1 MMKGVVE
8 HPVVEDVVDKEKKK
22 KNRRSNR
29 RSNRNSSVSA
39 STSVNDVNGE
49 TIQCLKNG
57 SKSKNIT
64 SSGSYSAVRQQD
76 LELRASD
83 EIELTSASNV
93 SFSSM
98 PTMHI
103 NEPGSVEARN
113 MQNQPVL
120 PDLAG
125 GVFPESCPEPVVSY
139 SSYWAY
145 TNKDVDPSQ
154 QNEGYGQS
162 KIFAAHWSVEAVI
175 EALARGDA
183 FKALFRVN
191 AHNRLEA
198 YCKIDG
204 VQTDILI
211 SGIAAQNRAVEG
223 DFVLIKV
230 DPVSMWTKMK
240 GLANNSAPLEDSNL
254 LPEANEMN
262 GDSCKG
268 KNIVDAGNEN
278 VYFKM
283 LPERGF
289 HCDDG
294 SLLGETSTSHPVRI
308 EPAGYNF
315 INGHHPSTSDSTH
328 IGPSRVNEVLNSV
341 ERLSSMIGLYP
352 SKRPTGRVVAIIER
366 SSRRDGLVGFLNV
379 NQLFNYRGG
388 YKKDLRKNKGS
399 LLISECEYVQLTPTD
414 PKFTKMMVLVKDL
427 PDCIK
432 KRLEEGDSTVET
444 ELVAARID
452 DWGEGSPLPQ
462 AHVSHVF
469 GRGGEVEP
477 QINAILFENAIRCSE
492 FSPESISCLPHIPWE
507 VPSEELFSRKDI
519 RNLCIFT
526 IDPPTATDLD
536 DALSIERLSDGI
548 CRIGVHIADASY
560 FVLPDTALDIEA
572 QIRSTSVYMLK
583 RKIPMLP
590 MLLSE
595 NLGSLNPGVDRLTFS
610 ILWDLNAAGDIID
623 RWVGRTVIRSC
634 CKLSYEHAQDIID
647 GKIGLENSNASG
659 NGLPQL
665 HGHFKWSDVIGSIK
679 SLYEVAKTLKDKRFC
694 DGALQLESSKPV
706 FLFDENGTLYDSVLT
721 ERKDSNFLVE
731 EFMLLANRTAAEVI
745 SRAFPDS
752 ALLRMHPAPNMRK
765 LKEFEGFCYK
775 HGLELDAS
783 TSGQLHQSLQLARER
798 LKDDSVLFDILTNY
812 ASKPMQLAS
821 YFCSGDFKENADWSH
836 YGLAVPIYTHFT
848 SPLRRYPDIVVHR
861 TLAAALEAEEL
872 YLKYRRISP
881 KENCDEEVTG
891 RCFTGFYYDRDA
903 AESLEGREALSAAAL
918 KHGVPD
924 MNILADVAAHCN
936 DRRLACRN
944 VKDACDKLYMWV
956 LLKKKEVLLTE
967 ARVLGLGPRFMSVYI
982 HKLAIERRIYYDE
995 VEGLMGE
1002 WLEATSTLVLNIFAP
1017 KRSSR
1022 RVGYSNYRPLEDV
1035 ALVVSPY
1042 DLKEEQDTRGSV
1054 NKSSAADAGDADAIR
1069 QCLEP
1074 ISNYGINPGVFPFT
1088 VHLLSTIPVALNAV
1102 GGTDRPPEIGV
1113 RLYMSSYLR

>member
-1 MMKGVVE
+1 MMKGAVE
-8 HPVVEDVVDKEKKK
+8 QPLVEDVVDREKKK

-39 STSVNDVNGE
+39 STSVNEVNGE

-57 SKSKNIT
+57 SQSKNIT
-64 SSGSYSAVRQQD
+64 SS
-76 LELRASD
+76 
-83 EIELTSASNV
+83 ELTSASNV

-103 NEPGSVEARN
+103 NEPGSVEARS
-113 MQNQPVL
+113 MQNQP
-120 PDLAG
+120 
-125 GVFPESCPEPVVSY
+125 
-139 SSYWAY
+139 
-145 TNKDVDPSQ
+145 DVDPSY

-162 KIFAAHWSVEAVI
+162 KIFSAHWSVEAVN
-175 EALARGDA
+175 EALAKGDA

-230 DPVSMWTKMK
+230 DPLSMWTKMK

-268 KNIVDAGNEN
+268 FHYYD
-278 VYFKM
+278 
-283 LPERGF
+283 GF
-289 HCDDG
+289 
-294 SLLGETSTSHPVRI
+294 LLGETSTSHPVRI
-308 EPAGYNF
+308 ESAGYNF

-328 IGPSRVNEVLNSV
+328 IGPIRVNEDMNSV

-379 NQLFNYRGG
+379 NQRFNFRGG
-388 YKKDLRKNKGS
+388 YKKDLKKNKGS

-414 PKFTKMMVLVKDL
+414 PKFTEMMVLVKDL

-432 KRLEEGDSTVET
+432 KRLEEGDSTVEM
-444 ELVAARID
+444 ELVAAHID
-452 DWGEGSPLPQ
+452 DWGEGSLLPQ

-477 QINAILFENAIRCSE
+477 QINAILFENAICCSE
-492 FSPESISCLPHIPWE
+492 FSPESISCLPHVPWE
-507 VPSEELFSRKDI
+507 VPSEEFFSRKDI

-526 IDPPTATDLD
+526 IDPSTATDLD

-548 CRIGVHIADASY
+548 FRIGVHIADASY
-560 FVLPDTALDIEA
+560 FVLPDTALDKEA

-610 ILWDLNAAGDIID
+610 IFWDLNAVGDIID

-634 CKLSYEHAQDIID
+634 CKLSYEHAQDITD
-647 GKIGLENSNASG
+647 GKIGLENSNTSG

-665 HGHFKWSDVIGSIK
+665 HGHFKWADVIGSIK

-694 DGALQLESSKPV
+694 NGALQLESSKPV

-765 LKEFEGFCYK
+765 LKEFESFCYK

-783 TSGQLHQSLQLARER
+783 TSGQLHQSLQRAREK

-812 ASKPMQLAS
+812 ASRAMQLAS

-861 TLAAALEAEEL
+861 ALAAALEAEEL
-872 YLKYRRISP
+872 YRKYRRISP
-881 KENCDEEVTG
+881 KENREEEVAG
-891 RCFTGFYYDRDA
+891 RCFTGIYYDKDA
-903 AESLEGREALSAAAL
+903 AESLEGREALLAAAL
-918 KHGVPD
+918 KHGVPG
-924 MNILADVAAHCN
+924 MNILADVAAYCN
-936 DRRLACRN
+936 DRSLACRN

-982 HKLAIERRIYYDE
+982 HKLAIERRIYYDD
-995 VEGLMGE
+995 VEGLMAE
-1002 WLEATSTLVLNIFAP
+1002 WLEATSTLVLNLFAL

-1022 RVGYSNYRPLEDV
+1022 RGGYSNYRPLEDV

-1054 NKSSAADAGDADAIR
+1054 NKSSAADAGDADTIR

-1074 ISNYGINPGVFPFT
+1074 ISNYGINPGVFPLT

>member
-8 HPVVEDVVDKEKKK
+8 QTVVEDVVDKQNKK

-39 STSVNDVNGE
+39 STSVNEIHGE
-49 TIQCLKNG
+49 TTQCLKNG
-57 SKSKNIT
+57 NKSKNLT
-64 SSGSYSAVRQQD
+64 SSGSYSAGRQQGLD
-76 LELRASD
+76 LHASNEL
-83 EIELTSASNV
+83 ELTSASNV
-93 SFSSM
+93 AFSSM

-103 NEPGSVEARN
+103 NEPDSVEARS

-125 GVFPESCPEPVVSY
+125 RVFSKSCPDPVVGDSP
-139 SSYWAY
+139 YWAY
-145 TNKDVDPSQ
+145 TNKNWNLYH

-162 KIFAAHWSVEAVI
+162 KIFAAHWSVEAVN
-175 EALARGDA
+175 EALVKGDA

-204 VQTDILI
+204 VQTDVLI
-211 SGIAAQNRAVEG
+211 SGIAAQNRAVER
-223 DFVLIKV
+223 DVVLIKV
-230 DPVSMWTKMK
+230 DPLSMWTKMK

-262 GDSCKG
+262 GDSYRG
-268 KNIVDAGNEN
+268 NNMVDFGYEYTNSE
-278 VYFKM
+278 M

-289 HCDDG
+289 HYDDG
-294 SLLGETSTSHPVRI
+294 SLLGETSTSHPERI

-315 INGHHPSTSDSTH
+315 SNGHHPSTSDCPH
-328 IGPSRVNEVLNSV
+328 IGPSNRLNEVMNSV
-341 ERLSSMIGLYP
+341 ERLSSMISLYP

-366 SSRRDGLVGFLNV
+366 SPRRDGVVGFLNV
-379 NQLFNYRGG
+379 NQWFNYRDG
-388 YKKDLRKNKGS
+388 YKKDTKKNKGS
-399 LLISECEYVQLTPTD
+399 LLISELEFVQFTPTD

-432 KRLEEGDSTVET
+432 KRVEEGDSTVEM
-444 ELVAARID
+444 ELVAAQID
-452 DWGEGSPLPQ
+452 DWGEGSPFPQ

-469 GRGGEVEP
+469 GRAGEVEP
-477 QINAILFENAIRCSE
+477 HVNAILHENAICCSE
-492 FSPESISCLPHIPWE
+492 FSPESLSSLPHVPWE
-507 VPSEELFSRKDI
+507 VPSEEFYSRKDI

-526 IDPPTATDLD
+526 IDPSTATDLD
-536 DALSIERLSDGI
+536 DALSFERLSDGI
-548 CRIGVHIADASY
+548 FRIGVHIADVSY

-583 RKIPMLP
+583 CKIPMLP

-595 NLGSLNPGVDRLTFS
+595 NLGSLNPGVDRLAFS
-610 ILWDLNAAGDIID
+610 IFWDLNAVGDIVD

-647 GKIGLENSNASG
+647 GKIGLENSNTSG

-665 HGHFKWSDVIGSIK
+665 HGHFKWADVIGSIK
-679 SLYEVAKTLKDKRFC
+679 SLYEVAKTLKGKRCC

-706 FLFDENGTLYDSVLT
+706 FLFDENGTLYDSVLY

-731 EFMLLANRTAAEVI
+731 EFMLLANITAAEVI

-752 ALLRMHPAPNMRK
+752 ALLRRHPAPNMRK
-765 LKEFEGFCYK
+765 LREFEGFCHK

-783 TSGQLHQSLQLARER
+783 SSGQLHQSLQRAREM
-798 LKDDSVLFDILTNY
+798 LKDDSVLFDILINY
-812 ASKPMQLAS
+812 ATRPMQLAS
-821 YFCSGDFKENADWSH
+821 YFCSGDFKDNADWGH
-836 YGLAVPIYTHFT
+836 YALAVPIYTHFT

-872 YLKYRRISP
+872 YRKYGRISP
-881 KENCDEEVTG
+881 KENHEEEGAG
-891 RCFTGFYYDRDA
+891 RCFTGFYYDKDA
-903 AESLEGREALSAAAL
+903 AQSLEGREALSAAAL

-924 MNILADVAAHCN
+924 MNILADVAAYCN
-936 DRRLACRN
+936 DRKLASRN
-944 VKDACDKLYMWV
+944 VKDACEKLYMWV
-956 LLKKKEVLLTE
+956 LLKKKEVLLSE
-967 ARVLGLGPRFMSVYI
+967 ARVLGLGPRFMSIYI
-982 HKLAIERRIYYDE
+982 HKLGVERRIYYDE
-995 VEGLMGE
+995 VEGLIVE
-1002 WLEATSTLVLNIFAP
+1002 WLEATSTLVLRLFAH

-1022 RVGYSNYRPLEDV
+1022 RGASNYRPLEDV
-1035 ALVVSPY
+1035 AYVVRPY
-1042 DLKEEQDTRGSV
+1042 DLIEEQDTGGSV
-1054 NKSSAADAGDADAIR
+1054 KNSSTMDAGGAGRTR
-1069 QCLEP
+1069 QCSEP
-1074 ISNYGINPGVFPFT
+1074 ISNNGIDPRVFPLT
-1088 VHLLSTIPVALNAV
+1088 VHLLSTIPVALHAV
-1102 GGTDRPPEIGV
+1102 GGVDGPLEIGV

>member
-1 MMKGVVE
+1 MKGAVE
-8 HPVVEDVVDKEKKK
+8 QPLVEDVVDKEKKK

-39 STSVNDVNGE
+39 STSVNEVNGE

-57 SKSKNIT
+57 SQSKNIT
-64 SSGSYSAVRQQD
+64 SSGSYSVVRQQD
-76 LELRASD
+76 LDLHASGEL
-83 EIELTSASNV
+83 ELTSASNV

-103 NEPGSVEARN
+103 NEPGSVEARS

-120 PDLAG
+120 TDLAG
-125 GVFPESCPEPVVSY
+125 GVFSKSFSEPVVSD

-145 TNKDVDPSQ
+145 TNKDVDPSY

-162 KIFAAHWSVEAVI
+162 KIFYAHWSVEAVN
-175 EALARGDA
+175 EALAKGDA

-230 DPVSMWTKMK
+230 DPLSMWTKMK

-268 KNIVDAGNEN
+268 
-278 VYFKM
+278 
-283 LPERGF
+283 
-289 HCDDG
+289 
-294 SLLGETSTSHPVRI
+294 
-308 EPAGYNF
+308 YNL

-328 IGPSRVNEVLNSV
+328 IGPNRVNEDMNSV

-379 NQLFNYRGG
+379 NQRFNYRGG
-388 YKKDLRKNKGS
+388 YKKDLKKNKGS

-414 PKFTKMMVLVKDL
+414 PKFTEMMVLVKDL

-444 ELVAARID
+444 ELVAARIV
-452 DWGEGSPLPQ
+452 DWGEESPLPQ
-462 AHVSHVF
+462 AHVLHVF

-477 QINAILFENAIRCSE
+477 QINAILFENAIHCSE
-492 FSPESISCLPHIPWE
+492 FSPESISCLPHVPWE
-507 VPSEELFSRKDI
+507 VPSEEFFSRRDI

-548 CRIGVHIADASY
+548 FRIGVHIADASY
-560 FVLPDTALDIEA
+560 FVLPETALDIEA

-610 ILWDLNAAGDIID
+610 IFWDLNAVGDIID
-623 RWVGRTVIRSC
+623 HWVGRTVIRSC

-647 GKIGLENSNASG
+647 GKIGLENSNTSG

-665 HGHFKWSDVIGSIK
+665 HGHFKWADVIGSIK

-694 DGALQLESSKPV
+694 NGALQLENSKPV

-765 LKEFEGFCYK
+765 LKEFESFCYK
-775 HGLELDAS
+775 HGLVLDAS
-783 TSGQLHQSLQLARER
+783 TSGQLHQSLQRAREK

-812 ASKPMQLAS
+812 ASRAMQLAS
-821 YFCSGDFKENADWSH
+821 YFCSGDFKENADRSH

-872 YLKYRRISP
+872 YRKHRRISP
-881 KENCDEEVTG
+881 KENRKEEVAG
-891 RCFTGFYYDRDA
+891 RCFTGINYDKDA

-918 KHGVPD
+918 KHGVPG
-924 MNILADVAAHCN
+924 MNILADVAAYCN
-936 DRRLACRN
+936 DRSLACRN
-944 VKDACDKLYMWV
+944 VKDACDKLYMWI

-982 HKLAIERRIYYDE
+982 HKLAIERRIYYDD
-995 VEGLMGE
+995 VEGLMAE
-1002 WLEATSTLVLNIFAP
+1002 WLEATSTLVLNLFAL
-1017 KRSSR
+1017 KRSYR
-1022 RVGYSNYRPLEDV
+1022 RGGYSNYRPLEDV

-1042 DLKEEQDTRGSV
+1042 DLKKEQDTRGSV
-1054 NKSSAADAGDADAIR
+1054 NKSSAADAGDADTIR

-1074 ISNYGINPGVFPFT
+1074 VSNYGINPGVFPLT

-1102 GGTDRPPEIGV
+1102 SGTDRPPEIGV